1 VTRASRAVAAR
12 ASRAVLARASRAVLA
27 LAGLAALAWGAVLAV
42 QVAAASA
49 RNGISAVAWVI
60 GPPVVHDAVIAPV
73 VGVVGLLLA
82 RTLPGPWR
90 VPVTAAAA
98 VSGVLALI
106 AVPSLWRTFG
116 GSVNPGLHDRNY
128 AAGLLLW
135 LGVLWVVALVA
146 GIVRTW
152 RAKRTPVST
161 PMAAAPV
168 AREAD
173 NDEGPHTDR

>member
-1 VTRASRAVAAR
+1 MTRAVRI
-12 ASRAVLARASRAVLA
+12 VLT

-42 QVAAASA
+42 QIAAASA
-49 RNGISAVAWVI
+49 RNGISAVVWVI
-60 GPPVVHDAVIAPV
+60 GPPIVHDAVVAPV
-73 VGVVGLLLA
+73 VGVVGLLLG
-82 RTLPGPWR
+82 RVLPGPWR
-90 VPVTAAAA
+90 APVMAAAA

-135 LGVLWVVALVA
+135 LGAVWVVALSTA
-146 GIVRTW
+146 MVRAW
-152 RAKRTPVST
+152 RANRRTPAST

-168 AREAD
+168 PAKAD
-173 NDEGPHTDR
+173 NDEGPRTDR